1 MAAGFNR
8 QVRTRPLF
16 WDSTRPPA
24 SRTRRC
30 FIRLG
35 SAMANGRASSPTD
48 ASPSPSRARIA
59 LLVGSARAP
68 KTWSRCD
75 DKLSIRL
82 TIGVHRGV
90 VNNSYPYGLVNSSPE
105 NLERERVQP
114 AKLATSASARAC
126 RDGLRN
132 VADPAMQRIRCIE
145 LRYPEIFYDAGA
157 EAQGGGV
164 SADCRGDRR
173 GIQQPG

>member
-1 MAAGFNR
+1 MVCDGSVEDACELVEIFATANGICRLSRSTISTSLPRLLLDLVHIGFEPIEAGLPNRALLDQPTFGVVMAAGFNR

-24 SRTRRC
+24 SSTRMC

-68 KTWSRCD
+68 NTWSRCD

-82 TIGVHRGV
+82 TIGAHRGV
-90 VNNSYPYGLVNSSPE
+90 VNNSYPYGL
-105 NLERERVQP
+105 L
-114 AKLATSASARAC
+114 KT
-126 RDGLRN
+126 
-132 VADPAMQRIRCIE
+132 
-145 LRYPEIFYDAGA
+145 
-157 EAQGGGV
+157 
-164 SADCRGDRR
+164 
-173 GIQQPG
+173 